1 MAKDKGKTYK
11 SKYFG
16 DGEDDF
22 SETEWEKKLWV
33 LVREAYA
40 KEIKKDPNFVAPDWV
55 TIVDCE
61 EELRNSGAVQTFRQ
75 FGKVVK
81 N

>member
-1 MAKDKGKTYK
+1 MAKENKKTYK
-11 SKYFG
+11 SRYFG

-22 SETEWEKKLWV
+22 SETEWEKKLWI

-40 KEIKKDPNFVAPDWV
+40 KEIKKNSNFVAPDWV

-61 EELRNSGAVQTFRQ
+61 NKLRNAGVAQTFRQ